1 MAPFDPDPRQRS
13 VLEHTT
19 GQLLVT
25 GGFGTGKT
33 AVLRERFARLIETGA
48 DPERVALVVGSGR
61 ARDRARAALLDRLGI
76 ALPRLTVVTI
86 QGLAFHVVGERYEQ
100 LGYEAP
106 PRVLSAS
113 EQRDRVRE
121 LLKHEDADRW
131 PVYAGLLPLRGFA
144 DEVRQFVIRAQEALL
159 PPDEIDR
166 RAKERGL
173 AGWSELAA
181 FLRHYLAVLDASKEV
196 DFAGLV
202 EQAAA
207 AVGEGDR
214 PFDHVIVDDYQDT
227 TFGAERLLAELR
239 PGSLVVAGDLGAHL
253 FSFQGTTDVP
263 LRRFVE
269 GHAGAA
275 EVELDTP
282 HRPRPATIEAWRA
295 AHVSE
300 QHAAVAREVRRIHV
314 EERVPWRDIAIVA
327 RRHGTHEAG
336 MLRALD
342 DAHIPRAISERGT
355 YRLAAATRPF
365 LLALRWAVAGAQERD
380 ALAEPV
386 LTSELG
392 GLSPASA
399 RTLLRLVRAHGLPA
413 RDSLG
418 RPDLG
423 APEEAA
429 GITELGAVLAEAE
442 SHDGSV
448 LRAFEALWRGLP
460 YARELVRRAE
470 IDHHARLDLDAVLQL
485 SSAVSEAGS
494 SPDPSVEAF
503 LLRLGSEDA
512 DELAAGVEAAEDAI
526 HVLTAHAATGRG
538 FDTVVVVDALEGDF
552 PSLSRPEP
560 MFDLGAL
567 DGTSRRSE
575 INRLRLAD
583 ERRLFAMVCSRARRR
598 VLFTATDPHG
608 DQSGVTL
615 RSRFVEELAVEWTD
629 APSTPFVEPV
639 SVAEAASAWRRV
651 LADPKAPGP
660 DRLSSL
666 DGLLALGD
674 DPARWWFQ
682 RDWTDVE
689 AEPRDTLYLSFS
701 RLGTLENC
709 ELQYVL
715 SSELGLDPGG
725 GYQAWVGHLVHRL
738 IEDCERGE
746 VERTREAFER
756 ALDERWEPSRFPSF
770 AISEAERANAKRV
783 LIPNWFARYAAPA
796 ATATEQS
803 FEFDFEG
810 AAIRGKID
818 RIGPGPDGATRITDY
833 KTGRSDNAPR
843 ASESLQLGIYYLAV
857 DGTDDLAQHRPVGAV
872 ELAYLGGRKKDSTLD
887 VQEWPISRD
896 EEEEYKTR
904 MRERIGTLV
913 ERIHALDRD
922 RRYVASTA
930 ASCFFC
936 RFQPLCTRYPQGGA
950 VFPIPETGSND
961 AMPADATPAQ
971 TAPSEAAPARRT
983 PGDETTDGPQQLRL
997 VT

>member
-1 MAPFDPDPRQRS
+1 M
-13 VLEHTT
+13 
-19 GQLLVT
+19 
-25 GGFGTGKT
+25 
-33 AVLRERFARLIETGA
+33 
-48 DPERVALVVGSGR
+48 GSGR

-121 LLKHEDADRW
+121 LLEHEDADRW
-131 PVYAGLLPLRGFA
+131 PVYGGLLSLRGFA

-239 PGSLVVAGDLGAHL
+239 TRAS
-253 FSFQGTTDVP
+253 SS
-263 LRRFVE
+263 
-269 GHAGAA
+269 
-275 EVELDTP
+275 
-282 HRPRPATIEAWRA
+282 PATSVPTCSR
-295 AHVSE
+295 S
-300 QHAAVAREVRRIHV
+300 RGRRTC
-314 EERVPWRDIAIVA
+314 RSGGSSR
-327 RRHGTHEAG
+327 
-336 MLRALD
+336 
-342 DAHIPRAISERGT
+342 
-355 YRLAAATRPF
+355 ATRGPPRSSSTPRIGRGRRRSRPGGRPTCPSSTPRSRARSGGSTSRSVF
-365 LLALRWAVAGAQERD
+365 PGATSRSSRGGTAPTRPGCCARSTTPTSRARSPSAGRTGSPPRRDRSCSRSGGRSPEPEERD

-413 RDSLG
+413 RESLG

-485 SSAVSEAGS
+485 SRAVSEAGS

-682 RDWTDVE
+682 RDWTDLE
-689 AEPRDTLYLSFS
+689 AEPRDTLYLFS

-833 KTGRSDNAPR
+833 KTGRSDNAPSVREPAARHLLPRRRRHGRPRPAPAGRRGR
-843 ASESLQLGIYYLAV
+843 ARVPRRQEEGPDPRRPGVADHQGRGGGLQDPDARADRDARRTDPRARPRPPLRREHRGELFLLPVPAAV
-857 DGTDDLAQHRPVGAV
+857 HALPAGRRGLPDPRDRV
-872 ELAYLGGRKKDSTLD
+872 ERRDAGGRDAGPD
-887 VQEWPISRD
+887 
-896 EEEEYKTR
+896 
-904 MRERIGTLV
+904 G
-913 ERIHALDRD
+913 A
-922 RRYVASTA
+922 RRG
-930 ASCFFC
+930 
-936 RFQPLCTRYPQGGA
+936 P
-950 VFPIPETGSND
+950 
-961 AMPADATPAQ
+961 
-971 TAPSEAAPARRT
+971 PARRT